1 MILSSIFDWSQSL
14 SVDKDFTTIASQEA
28 CDTNFI
34 TKGLSTKNDFI
45 FHKRKSYTK
54 SHLETILESLVS
66 FQKKNYNIHIQHLK
80 VVPDLLQN
88 WPLVG

>member
-34 TKGLSTKNDFI
+34 TKGLGTKNDFI

-54 SHLETILESLVS
+54 SHLETILVLLSLLS
-66 FQKKNYNIHIQHLK
+66 KKINNILIEHLK
-80 VVPDLLQN
+80 VAPDLMQN
-88 WPLVG
+88 